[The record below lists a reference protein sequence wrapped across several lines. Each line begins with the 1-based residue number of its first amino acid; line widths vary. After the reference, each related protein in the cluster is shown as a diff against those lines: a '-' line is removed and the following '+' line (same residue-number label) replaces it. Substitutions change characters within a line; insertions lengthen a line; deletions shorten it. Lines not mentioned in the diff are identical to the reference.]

1 MLFSYRAVP
10 WNGLFFVL
18 RILVWWWGFCAK
30 ENEDQIVALLT
41 DIEEGDH
48 AWEIK
53 GVHSRGIRE
62 LFNLE
67 CFTNYES
74 TCASFTHGKGKA
86 QFFLALSIRCGFRV
100 LRVFVVLWFPFTRS
114 S

>member
-67 CFTNYES
+67 CFINYES
-74 TCASFTHGKGKA
+74 TCASFTRGKGKA
-86 QFFLALSIRCGFRV
+86 QFFFSFEHSLWLSSFEGFCC
-100 LRVFVVLWFPFTRS
+100 FVVSFYSL
-114 S
+114 